1 MFVITRVRYKESL
14 LQYKIILVNHFQVCS
29 TIRYTH
35 IVRYR
40 EVRYREVLLYQNFGA
55 KLYIELLNFAPLK
68 TRNSKGRQTRRL
80 MAALKTNRSQGK
92 PNSKLICR
100 RTGHV

>member
-14 LQYKIILVNHFQVCS
+14 LQYKIILVNHFQECS

-40 EVRYREVLLYQNFGA
+40 EVRYREVSLYNYEVQ
-55 KLYIELLNFAPLK
+55 
-68 TRNSKGRQTRRL
+68 
-80 MAALKTNRSQGK
+80 ALANVVEA
-92 PNSKLICR
+92 L
-100 RTGHV
+100 RTTPC